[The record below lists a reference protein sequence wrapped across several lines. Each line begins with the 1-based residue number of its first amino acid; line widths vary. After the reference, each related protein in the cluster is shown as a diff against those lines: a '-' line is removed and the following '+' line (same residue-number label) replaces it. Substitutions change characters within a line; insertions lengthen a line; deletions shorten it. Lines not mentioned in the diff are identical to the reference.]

1 MYPERRALPADVH
14 GCAEQERRSV
24 MKIEEPL
31 EERRSCG
38 QRWRLLTYKVLRGP
52 PPSCPEELTAS
63 LPGDP
68 APRAGLLLAQQ
79 NRG

>member
-1 MYPERRALPADVH
+1 M
-14 GCAEQERRSV
+14 

-38 QRWRLLTYKVLRGP
+38 QRLLTYKVLRGP

-63 LPGDP
+63 LPGYPPGLPELVYCWLSRTGAEPSAIRPP
-68 APRAGLLLAQQ
+68 AENQVPVQV
-79 NRG
+79 